1 MRSSFLCVKT
11 KNNPYRIK
19 EKRLC
24 SFIQNILSFN
34 QILTV
39 SLLGWLVAQ
48 VLKTII
54 NFILLGKFQLERMWG
69 DGGMPSAHS
78 ATVCAM
84 VIATGRCV
92 GVDSAIFA
100 VASVVAIITMHDA
113 MGVRHETGEQAKVL
127 NQMIEEWIDI
137 SEKNA
142 APFLQNMHLKEMVGH
157 TPLQVVA
164 GVLWSAQPSASCIR
178 WLEAFFFFTQER
190 TAATENLNLK
200 DV

>member
-1 MRSSFLCVKT
+1 MQL
-11 KNNPYRIK
+11 
-19 EKRLC
+19 
-24 SFIQNILSFN
+24 IQNILSFN

-127 NQMIEEWIDI
+127 NQMIDQWIEV
-137 SEKNA
+137 SEKN
-142 APFLQNMHLKEMVGH
+142 APFLQNMHLTFLYH
-157 TPLQVVA
+157 A
-164 GVLWSAQPSASCIR
+164 GTHCRNRKSSLEGRVIYGSIAAGQHQSAQG
-178 WLEAFFFFTQER
+178 FK
-190 TAATENLNLK
+190 ATE
-200 DV
+200 

>member
-1 MRSSFLCVKT
+1 MQL
-11 KNNPYRIK
+11 
-19 EKRLC
+19 
-24 SFIQNILSFN
+24 IQNILSFN

-113 MGVRHETGEQAKVL
+113 MGVRHETGEQAIRRCRSW
-127 NQMIEEWIDI
+127 Q
-137 SEKNA
+137 A
-142 APFLQNMHLKEMVGH
+142 Y
-157 TPLQVVA
+157 
-164 GVLWSAQPSASCIR
+164 WSAQPSASCIR
-178 WLEAFFFFTQER
+178 WLETFFFHAGTHCSNRKSSFEGRVIYGSIAAGQHQSAQR
-190 TAATENLNLK
+190 FKATE
-200 DV
+200 

>member
-1 MRSSFLCVKT
+1 MQL
-11 KNNPYRIK
+11 
-19 EKRLC
+19 
-24 SFIQNILSFN
+24 IQNILSFN

-100 VASVVAIITMHDA
+100 VACVVAIITMHDA

-127 NQMIEEWIDI
+127 NQMIDQWI
-137 SEKNA
+137 EA
-142 APFLQNMHLKEMVGH
+142 Y
-157 TPLQVVA
+157 
-164 GVLWSAQPSASCIR
+164 WSAQPSASCIR
-178 WLEAFFFFTQER
+178 WLETFFFHAGTHCSNRKSSFEGRVIYGSIAAGQHQS
-190 TAATENLNLK
+190 AQGFKATE
-200 DV
+200 

>member
-1 MRSSFLCVKT
+1 MQL
-11 KNNPYRIK
+11 
-19 EKRLC
+19 
-24 SFIQNILSFN
+24 IQNILSFN

-127 NQMIEEWIDI
+127 NQMIDQWIEV
-137 SEKNA
+137 SEKN

-157 TPLQVVA
+157 TP
-164 GVLWSAQPSASCIR
+164 SASCIR
-178 WLEAFFFFTQER
+178 WLETFFFHAGTHCSNRKSSFEGRVIYGSIAAGQHQSAQR
-190 TAATENLNLK
+190 FKATE
-200 DV
+200 

>member
-1 MRSSFLCVKT
+1 MQ
-11 KNNPYRIK
+11 
-19 EKRLC
+19 
-24 SFIQNILSFN
+24 FIQNILSFN

-39 SLLGWLVAQ
+39 SLLGWFVAQ
-48 VLKTII
+48 VLKTVI
-54 NFILLGKFQLERMWG
+54 NFILLGTFQLERMWG

-127 NQMIEEWIDI
+127 NQMIDQWIDI
-137 SEKNA
+137 SEKN

-164 GVLWSAQPSASCIR
+164 GVLVGIAVGFLYP
-178 WLEAFFFFTQER
+178 L
-190 TAATENLNLK
+190 
-200 DV
+200 V

>member
-1 MRSSFLCVKT
+1 MQL
-11 KNNPYRIK
+11 
-19 EKRLC
+19 
-24 SFIQNILSFN
+24 IQNILSFN

-92 GVDSAIFA
+92 GGLCHFCSGKRGGNHYHARC
-100 VASVVAIITMHDA
+100 H
-113 MGVRHETGEQAKVL
+113 GR
-127 NQMIEEWIDI
+127 
-137 SEKNA
+137 A
-142 APFLQNMHLKEMVGH
+142 A
-157 TPLQVVA
+157 
-164 GVLWSAQPSASCIR
+164 
-178 WLEAFFFFTQER
+178 
-190 TAATENLNLK
+190 
-200 DV
+200 